1 MKTTKLFL
9 LLIVLLFIG
18 MSYGQTTATA
28 PVDNKSVTTDVK
40 TTEKI
45 TASGLPEVVKES
57 NSTTKQTSN
66 IPTEKVLT
74 RPQKA
79 LILLPV
85 ILFFLC
91 LFITFLFAKK
101 SGVDFRQAFYNEAPV
116 EITKQTGS
124 QTNTAETIQ
133 VTALDEQGKPIFR
146 PSVSRIIVFLSGLTT
161 LAVVVCFVSYN
172 AYCMIR
178 GIVLPDFKNLFEI
191 IVGLGL
197 GVVPYGFNKIT
208 ATTK

>member
-1 MKTTKLFL
+1 
-9 LLIVLLFIG
+9 
-18 MSYGQTTATA
+18 MSYGQTTATT

-40 TTEKI
+40 TTEKT
-45 TASGLPEVVKES
+45 TATGKPEETVVKQITTTTQS
-57 NSTTKQTSN
+57 NEVNKNTTF
-66 IPTEKVLT
+66 EKVLT
-74 RPQKA
+74 PPQKA

-85 ILFFLC
+85 ILFILC

-101 SGVDFRQAFYNEAPV
+101 SGVDFRQAFYNEAPI

-124 QTNTAETIQ
+124 QTNPAETIQ

-208 ATTK
+208 ATTKP

>member
-1 MKTTKLFL
+1 
-9 LLIVLLFIG
+9 